1 MDPLSRREW
10 LRRLSTGAA
19 ALALGGCKGAE
30 PTVNDLPIDRESGRL
45 GARPGAASAPLPPGQ
60 HALGLGP
67 SKDGFVYIP
76 PGLSAP
82 APLALL
88 LHGAGQR
95 APLLLDPMKPL
106 ADETG
111 MVLLA
116 VDSRE
121 ATWDIQYAA
130 YRNDIPFID
139 SALALAFRS
148 VAVDPARVTV
158 AGFSDGASY
167 ALSIGRINGDLFGKI
182 AAFSPGYFA
191 DGYPR
196 GLPRMFITHGTGD
209 PVLGIDNTSRRIV
222 PVLRFQ
228 GYPIDY
234 VEFEGGHEI
243 PAKWLRTAALWLAAA
258 TAILE

>member
-1 MDPLSRREW
+1 
-10 LRRLSTGAA
+10 
-19 ALALGGCKGAE
+19 
-30 PTVNDLPIDRESGRL
+30 
-45 GARPGAASAPLPPGQ
+45 
-60 HALGLGP
+60 
-67 SKDGFVYIP
+67 
-76 PGLSAP
+76 
-82 APLALL
+82 
-88 LHGAGQR
+88 
-95 APLLLDPMKPL
+95 MKPL

-148 VAVDPARVTV
+148 VAVDPARVAV

-167 ALSIGRINGDLFGKI
+167 ALSIGRINGDLFRKI

-196 GLPRMFITHGTGD
+196 GIPRVFITHGTGD
-209 PVLGIDNTSRRIV
+209 PILDIDNTSRRIV

-228 GYPIDY
+228 GYP
-234 VEFEGGHEI
+234 VEYHEFDGGHAV
-243 PAKWLRTAALWLAAA
+243 PAELLRAAALWLAA
-258 TAILE
+258 